1 MSPGEEMGGI
11 WGGQLDL
18 ERGRVRQFV
27 PETETCGWGGDI
39 GVLLKTVVLSSKSKY
54 STGEYLFGFPL
65 KL

>member
-1 MSPGEEMGGI
+1 MGGTA
-11 WGGQLDL
+11 GPGKGEGQAVCPRNRNL
-18 ERGRVRQFV
+18 GV
-27 PETETCGWGGDI
+27 GGDI